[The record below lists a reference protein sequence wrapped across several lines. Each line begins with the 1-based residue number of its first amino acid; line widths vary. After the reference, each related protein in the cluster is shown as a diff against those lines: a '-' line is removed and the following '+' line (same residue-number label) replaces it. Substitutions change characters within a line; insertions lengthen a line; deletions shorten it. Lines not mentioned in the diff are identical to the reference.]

1 MAGGGGKSSG
11 AVGFQGQLRRG
22 GARAQVR
29 SQGRQL
35 SCHPPRCQLPPRV
48 TRICWGVSGYSC
60 IYNHCRSSR
69 GPSQT
74 CNETPDTTRHPVF
87 KCDKR
92 YKWPRR
98 QDATGR
104 DAVRQW
110 PALVWQHGVE
120 RASTCGGAGLAS
132 RPPESSPT
140 GATCTMAM
148 VVGDGP
154 IQAPSPHVAVSPK
167 GTPQKASRGRQDPGG
182 ALHRQA
188 RGASRARRMH
198 AAATVATAE
207 HSRDSTPALTR
218 TLVWSHTR
226 QMVHGARQLN
236 SANI

>member
-60 IYNHCRSSR
+60 TYNHCRSSR

-74 CNETPDTTRHPVF
+74 RNETPDTTRHPVF

-148 VVGDGP
+148 VVWVMARSRRRHHMSPYRRRGP
-154 IQAPSPHVAVSPK
+154 LRRPQEVARIQEGHYIAKLEGLVERVECTRLPPWPPRSTHETAHPSSH
-167 GTPQKASRGRQDPGG
+167 
-182 ALHRQA
+182 A
-188 RGASRARRMH
+188 R
-198 AAATVATAE
+198 
-207 HSRDSTPALTR
+207 
-218 TLVWSHTR
+218 
-226 QMVHGARQLN
+226 
-236 SANI
+236 